1 MRKEQVHGGDVYR
14 HRDVLDFSSNMN
26 PLGTPGSVIEAA
38 AESLRFI
45 CNYPDVRCEE
55 LVRALSDHE
64 GVPQDWV
71 ICGNGAAELIF
82 LLAAAL
88 KPSKALVLAPSFAE
102 YQQALDTQDCRMD
115 YYDLTEEMGFLPAE
129 DLLERIDSSLNLMIL
144 CNPNNPTGLLMDPE
158 LLERVVERCSKTGT
172 FLLVDECFQD
182 FLDEEKYFS
191 MKHRLGQCRNLFLLK
206 AFTKRYAMAG
216 LRLGYGLCG
225 NKELLQ
231 KMQACVQPWN
241 VSLPAQAGG
250 LAALKEEEYVQRARK
265 LVQKE
270 REFLKR
276 ELRNLGFKVYD
287 SQANY
292 IFFRGPKGLAE
303 QALEKRVLIR
313 DCSNYRGLS
322 EGYYRVAV
330 RTHAENIRLLE
341 ALAGE
346 RENPMVSAGKEK
358 KHG

>member
-1 MRKEQVHGGDVYR
+1 MKKEQMHGGDVYR
-14 HRDVLDFSSNMN
+14 HRDVLDYSSNTN
-26 PLGTPGSVIEAA
+26 PLGTPRSVIEAA
-38 AESLRFI
+38 AESLRFL

-55 LVRALSDHE
+55 LRQALSDYE

-82 LLAAAL
+82 LLVAAL
-88 KPSKALVLAPSFAE
+88 KPRRALVLAPTFAE
-102 YQQALDTQDCRMD
+102 YQRALETQDCRIE
-115 YYDLTEEMGFLPAE
+115 YYDLTEEGGFLPKE
-129 DLLERIDSSLNLMIL
+129 DLLDPVDPSLDLMIL

-158 LLERVVERCSKTGT
+158 LLERVVEKCHQTGT

-182 FLDEEKYFS
+182 FLDEEKYYS

-206 AFTKRYAMAG
+206 AFTKRYALAG

-225 NKELLQ
+225 NQDLLL
-231 KMQACVQPWN
+231 KMQACTQPWN

-250 LAALKEEEYVQRARK
+250 LAALKEEEYVHRARQ
-265 LVQKE
+265 LVGRE
-270 REFLKR
+270 REFLKG
-276 ELRNLGFKVYD
+276 ELRGLGFQVYD

-292 IFFRGPKGLAE
+292 IFFRGPKGLVE

-341 ALAGE
+341 ALAGGE
-346 RENPMVSAGKEK
+346 TKQ
-358 KHG
+358 